1 MYRIADAHCDFL
13 SHNTIEES
21 DSWKYDQMSFS
32 ELIRGGIRLQTFA
45 LWVPAD
51 HKDKYGAS
59 RKQID
64 FLKGFISEHKD
75 VMTLVK
81 DADDLKKG
89 ADIKALLSIEGGE
102 CIDCKVELIK
112 EVYNAG
118 VRIMSLTWNDENDF
132 AHGSLCNGGIKKL
145 GYEAINK
152 LYEQKIALDV
162 SHLNEEGFWEAA
174 GAYKYPLCA
183 THSCAYELCE
193 NPRNLKKD
201 QIRHIINTDG
211 FIGINFFPQFLTDR
225 KAKLNDVIRHIEY
238 VLELGGENN
247 VGFGSD
253 FCGIHTTP
261 KGLRTASEFQRLPEA
276 MKYMGFPRNLIKKIC
291 YGNFERFIL
300 KFL

>member
-1 MYRIADAHCDFL
+1 MYSIADAHCDFL

-21 DSWKYDQMSFS
+21 DSWKYDQMSYS
-32 ELIRGGIRLQTFA
+32 DLLRGGIKLQTFA
-45 LWVPAD
+45 LWVPSD
-51 HKDKYGAS
+51 HEDKYGAS

-64 FLKGFISEHKD
+64 FLNSFITENND
-75 VMTLVK
+75 AMALLK
-81 DADDLKKG
+81 DADDLC
-89 ADIKALLSIEGGE
+89 AETNIKALLSIEGGE
-102 CIDCKVELIK
+102 CIDCKVKLIN

-132 AHGSLCNGGIKKL
+132 AHGSLCDGGIKRL

-152 LYEQKIALDV
+152 LNELRIALDV

-174 GAYKYPLCA
+174 GAFKNSLCA
-183 THSCAYELCE
+183 THSCAYGLCE

-201 QIRHIINTDG
+201 QIRHIISTDG
-211 FIGINFFPQFLTDR
+211 FIGINFFPQFLTGR
-225 KAKLNDVIRHIEY
+225 KAKLKDVIRHIEY
-238 VLELGGENN
+238 VLELGGENS

-261 KGLRTASEFQRLPEA
+261 KELRTASDFQRLPEA
-276 MKYMGFPRNLIKKIC
+276 MEYLGYPSNLIKKIC